1 MSANHAAFNLIFRF
15 VENYVSP
22 IAGRISSQRHVM
34 AIRDGFISAMPFMI
48 VGSFLLV
55 FAYPP
60 FSPDTTWGFAR
71 AWLDMAKQFEGQILT
86 PFDMTMGV
94 MSLYICAAIAYNLG
108 KHYVKSHQ
116 LDPFMCAM
124 LSLMAFLLIA
134 APKTKG
140 ALPVDSLGGT
150 GIFTA
155 ILVAIY
161 CVEMMRF
168 LKAHNI
174 GIRLPDQVPPM
185 IKNSFDLL
193 IPVLVVIAT
202 LHPLNLFIEAQTG
215 MILPQAIMHLLEPLV
230 SASDSLPAIL
240 LSVLLC
246 QIFWFAGIHG
256 ALTVPGIM
264 NPFWMANLSANQ
276 AALAAG
282 AALPHVYLQGFWD
295 HYLLIGGV
303 GSTLPL
309 AFLLLRSRV
318 THLRTI
324 GKMGVV
330 PSFFNINEPILFGA
344 PIIMN
349 PMLFIP
355 FVFVPMIN
363 ACLAYTATKLGWLA
377 QVVSLTPWTTPAPIG
392 ASWAANWALSPVVMC
407 VICMVMSALMYLPFL
422 RAYERS
428 LLKTE
433 EQKAQATVG
442 AAETVGN

>member
-1 MSANHAAFNLIFRF
+1 MSSLYAKLIDVIERQITPMAGAIGQQK
-15 VENYVSP
+15 YVTS
-22 IAGRISSQRHVM
+22 
-34 AIRDGFISAMPFMI
+34 IRDGFITALPFMI

-55 FAYPP
+55 FIFPP

-71 AWLDMAKQFEGQILT
+71 AWLQFSLDHRDALML
-86 PFDMTMGV
+86 PFNFSMGV
-94 MSLYICAAIAYNLG
+94 MTLFIAVGIAASLA
-108 KHYVKSHQ
+108 KHHH
-116 LDPFMCAM
+116 LDSLTAGM
-124 LSLMAFLLIA
+124 LSLMSFLLVA
-134 APKTKG
+134 APLKDGQISTAYFSG
-140 ALPVDSLGGT
+140 Q

-161 CVEMMRF
+161 STELYAF
-168 LKAHNI
+168 LKRHNI
-174 GIRLPDQVPPM
+174 TIRLPPEVPAGVAR
-185 IKNSFDLL
+185 SFEIL

-240 LSVLLC
+240 LSVLMC

-256 ALTVPGIM
+256 SLIVTGIM

-282 AALPHVYLQGFWD
+282 TVLPHVYLQGFWD

-309 AFLLLRSRV
+309 AFLLLRSRA

-324 GKMGVV
+324 GKMGIV

-349 PMLFIP
+349 PMMFIP
-355 FVFVPMIN
+355 FVCVPMVN
-363 ACLAYTATKLGWLA
+363 AVLAYGATRLGWLS

-392 ASWAANWALSPVVMC
+392 ASWAANWTLSPVVMC
-407 VICMVMSALMYLPFL
+407 LICMVMSAVIYLPFL

-428 LLKTE
+428 LMKTE
-433 EQKAQATVG
+433 VEKAKNSVPV
-442 AAETVGN
+442 AETVS